1 MADFKPHSLEEC
13 IFTRSKQILFAD
25 LATGRVTF
33 SSPEAD
39 ELFQSK
45 SNDEDVVIMEPV
57 TPASEAPT
65 IDSLPALP
73 ANESGEV
80 VPALRQ
86 KPPTKEQKSTA
97 ASLIGTEL
105 KSIFASVDQFEE
117 KGVIQPTEI
126 CSKSDKEYSKW
137 VYSCCHVDNAAG
149 SKIAS
154 IYLLDVAE
162 VKKEYTT
169 LSRNPIPVDSVKK
182 MVSPEIPDYILEVE
196 YIVGDILSLRLDEQ
210 GKVTEMFPFS
220 DKFLGISR
228 TRLFNHPIMEFIH
241 KSDQIVLTQALSE
254 CLLAG
259 VCHFIIRWNPLS
271 ADKTK
276 EETKSEWVQMKAIK
290 SKGNSLILTVSGLL
304 PKTVEAKPTVSQ
316 QAWAF
321 ISTTQNYNFGLTSP
335 VTQSYGFG
343 SLFGTGASEKSVNSS
358 EKDPKM

>member
-321 ISTTQNYNFGLTSP
+321 ISTIWDGGIRKVCQLFRKRSQNVIIFLILVSIPNL
-335 VTQSYGFG
+335 
-343 SLFGTGASEKSVNSS
+343 
-358 EKDPKM
+358 